1 MTAWIRNLRL
11 GRLAAAALLAC
22 LATALFAVSAPAK
35 PTPTANARAAA
46 LQKGVDGLVAT
57 GVPGAILFV
66 RDGRSTL
73 RLAGGV
79 GDLGRKTPMN
89 AGDHYKIA
97 SLTKTYTA
105 AVVLQLVAEGKLR
118 LSDSIE
124 RWVPG
129 LVPNGGK
136 ITIRQLLNHT
146 SGLAEFD
153 TDPRYLKPYLSGD
166 FGYYWAPRKLVQMG
180 VSHAPLFPPGVTKQT
195 HYANTNYVL
204 LGLAAEAATGNS
216 IGAELRNRIF
226 RPLHLDGTSYQT
238 KPGLPS
244 PYAHGYLVVSKPPAT
259 DVSGLSPSL
268 SPASGAVVST
278 AEDVADFYRALLSG
292 HVVRPDLLRAM
303 KTTVLTGKPVDF
315 VGQRYGLGLALFPT
329 SCGDAFGHN
338 GVVPGYITYAF
349 SSGDG
354 SRQAVLM
361 VNLDSGSFPKAGGP
375 RFFQLL
381 VKAFCSRT

>member
-1 MTAWIRNLRL
+1 MTAWIQNLRL

-22 LATALFAVSAPAK
+22 LATALLAASAPAK

-66 RDGRSTL
+66 RDGNSTL
-73 RLAGGV
+73 RLAAGF
-79 GDLGRKTPMN
+79 GDLGHKTPMN

-180 VSHAPLFPPGVTKQT
+180 VSHAPLFPPGVTKHT

-204 LGLAAEAATGNS
+204 LGLAVEAATGNS
-216 IGAELRNRIF
+216 HRRRAAQPHLPASAPATARAT
-226 RPLHLDGTSYQT
+226 RPSRACRARTRTATSWSASRRRPT
-238 KPGLPS
+238 S
-244 PYAHGYLVVSKPPAT
+244 PVSARRSRRPPAR
-259 DVSGLSPSL
+259 SSP
-268 SPASGAVVST
+268 PPRTWPTST
-278 AEDVADFYRALLSG
+278 AR
-292 HVVRPDLLRAM
+292 
-303 KTTVLTGKPVDF
+303 
-315 VGQRYGLGLALFPT
+315 
-329 SCGDAFGHN
+329 
-338 GVVPGYITYAF
+338 
-349 SSGDG
+349 
-354 SRQAVLM
+354 
-361 VNLDSGSFPKAGGP
+361 
-375 RFFQLL
+375 
-381 VKAFCSRT
+381 CSRGMLYGPICCGR